1 MDLSVKSFISYV
13 FHNRGDI
20 ENEDQINRSIFYD
33 LLHEMRI
40 IVIAGAATQIV
51 LALAT
56 YSFPEYY
63 GDYINYF
70 YYLYAGLFFLM
81 IVSLC
86 IIRYVRN
93 DYENRLVKLLWISP
107 LMTLI
112 IISGAVGYSVL
123 ESYAKGFLTPCVFM
137 IVYLGVPLFNY
148 MRPRAF
154 IGISLIVDA
163 LMLYFY
169 IDKGDRFD
177 NPGVSIFTLMIFMF
191 VALIAGLVKMFLQF
205 SYRSNFISNE
215 IQKKEIRDL
224 NTAQNHFF
232 SSMSHEIRTPI
243 NTIIGLNEMT
253 LREKVSDEVAENSV
267 NIRAAGNILLHLIN
281 DILDMSKISSG
292 QMTLTMSTYHPGDML
307 SDIVGM
313 MWIRCKEKGLD
324 FHVEVSPDIP
334 AELYGDEVRIKQIL
348 INLLNNAIKYTQKG
362 SVTLSIQCREI
373 KDGNALIEYYVT
385 DTGMGIK
392 KENIPYLFDSFRRV
406 DEDKNKYIEGTG
418 LGLSIVKQ
426 LTELMEGSV
435 SVNSVYTSGS
445 TFVVSIPQKVT
456 DTKTIGKVNF
466 EEKRKS
472 NQSGSY
478 KCSFEAPEAKILA
491 VDDNASNLLVITKLL
506 RDTKVL
512 IDTAD
517 SGRRA
522 LDMTLLKNYD
532 LILMDHMMPEMDGI
546 ECMHKIREQVGGL
559 SRDAKVI
566 ALTANAGSE
575 DRKLYAKEGFDGY
588 IVKPINSSELE
599 NELIRLLPQNLVTI
613 LGTEDDIV
621 EQSIQWME
629 GNTRKKSIIITTE
642 SCADIPTV
650 LKERYNILTI
660 PHKVET
666 ENGIFADSEEVDSDG
681 LLEYIN
687 SDGKVITHE
696 PTVEEHEE
704 FFAKALLSASN
715 VIHIS
720 ISSKIAHS
728 GYENAITAAR
738 SFDNVTVFDTSHL
751 SSGQGIVAIEA
762 SILAS
767 EGLSV
772 GEIIKRLS
780 SFRSNVRTSFIVDSL
795 DFLAKS
801 GQISKKV
808 AAVGDALM
816 FHPVIDMIGGKMITN
831 RFYFGTRH
839 HAWGRYISSTL
850 SNVSDIDK
858 KNVFITY
865 VGLTRKELDYIAE
878 IVEKRVH
885 FENIY
890 FTKAAPSISVNCG
903 PGTFGVLFSVKN

>member
-1 MDLSVKSFISYV
+1 MDLSVRSFLSFV
-13 FHNRGDI
+13 FHNHGEI
-20 ENEDQINRSIFYD
+20 ENEELINRSIFYD
-33 LLHEMRI
+33 LIHEMKM
-40 IVIAGAATQIV
+40 VVLAGAFIQIV
-51 LALAT
+51 LTVLT
-56 YSFPEYY
+56 YYNPENY
-63 GDYINYF
+63 GIYINYF
-70 YYLYAGLFFLM
+70 YCLYAVLFFLL
-81 IVSLC
+81 VLSLI

-93 DYENRLVKLLWISP
+93 DYEKRLTKLLWISP
-107 LMTLI
+107 FMSFL
-112 IISGAVGYSVL
+112 IISGAVCYSVL
-123 ESYAKGFLTPCVFM
+123 ESLAKGFVTPCVFM
-137 IVYLGVPLFNY
+137 IVYMGVPLFNY
-148 MRPRAF
+148 MHPMAF
-154 IGISLIVDA
+154 IGISAVLDGAMIFLCT
-163 LMLYFY
+163 LMSN
-169 IDKGDRFD
+169 RFD
-177 NPGVSIFTLMIFMF
+177 RPGVSVYTLIIFMI
-191 VALIAGLVKMFLQF
+191 VGLTVGLVKMFLQF
-205 SYRSNFISNE
+205 SYRSYYIYNE
-215 IQKKEIRDL
+215 IQKKEISDL

-253 LREKVSDEVAENSV
+253 LRENVSDEVAENSV

-292 QMTLTMSTYHPGDML
+292 QMNLSLSSYHPGDML

-362 SVTLSIQCREI
+362 SVTLSIQCRDVGE
-373 KDGNALIEYYVT
+373 GNALIEYYVT

-392 KENIPYLFDSFRRV
+392 KENIPYLFDSFKRV

-426 LTELMEGSV
+426 LTELMGGSV

-456 DTKTIGKVNF
+456 DSKSIGKISF
-466 EEKRKS
+466 EEKRKR
-472 NQSGSY
+472 NQSGNY

-506 RDTKVL
+506 RDTRVL
-512 IDTAD
+512 VDTAE

-522 LDMTLLKNYD
+522 LEMTLLKNYD

-546 ECMHKIREQVGGL
+546 ECMHKIRDQVGGL

-613 LGTEDDIV
+613 MGTDDDIV

-642 SCADIPTV
+642 SVADIPRV

-666 ENGIFADSEEVDSDG
+666 ESGIFADSEEVDSDG

-696 PTVEEHEE
+696 PSVEEHEE

-720 ISSKIAHS
+720 VSSRVAHS
-728 GYENAITAAR
+728 GYDNAVAAAR

-751 SSGQGIVAIEA
+751 SSGQGIIAIEA

-772 GEIIKRLS
+772 GEIIRRLS
-780 SFRSNVRTSFIVDSL
+780 TFRLSVKTSFIVDSL

-801 GQISKKV
+801 GQIGKKV

-816 FHPVIDMIGGKMITN
+816 FHPVIDMIGGKMVTN
-831 RFYFGTRH
+831 RFFFGTRH

-850 SNVSDIDK
+850 VNVSDIDK
-858 KNVFITY
+858 KNLFITY
-865 VGLTRKELDYIAE
+865 VGLTRKELDYIVDM
-878 IVEKRVH
+878 VEKRVH
-885 FENIY
+885 FENVY
-890 FTKAAPSISVNCG
+890 FQKAAPSISVNCG
-903 PGTFGVLFSVKN
+903 PGTFGILFALKN

>member
-1 MDLSVKSFISYV
+1 MDLSVKSFLSYL
-13 FHNRGDI
+13 FHAHNEY
-20 ENEDQINRSIFYD
+20 ENEDQINRSIYYD
-33 LLHEMRI
+33 LIHELRM
-40 IVIAGAATQIV
+40 VVMGGALIQI
-51 LALAT
+51 LLFFITSSNQESYGAFLN
-56 YSFPEYY
+56 YY
-63 GDYINYF
+63 YI
-70 YYLYAGLFFLM
+70 LYAALFFLM
-81 IVSLC
+81 IVSLF
-86 IIRYVRN
+86 ILHYVRN
-93 DYENRLVKLLWISP
+93 DYEKRLSKLLWISP
-107 LMTLI
+107 LMSFL
-112 IISGAVGYSVL
+112 IISGAVVYSIL
-123 ESYAKGFLTPCVFM
+123 ESYTKGFFTPCVFM

-148 MRPRAF
+148 MPPMAF
-154 IGISLIVDA
+154 AVLSIILDSVMVYSCVD
-163 LMLYFY
+163 MS
-169 IDKGDRFD
+169 DKFT
-177 NPGVSIFTLMIFMF
+177 NPGVSVFILLIFNF
-191 VALIAGLVKMFLQF
+191 VSLVAGLVKMFLQF
-205 SYRSNFISNE
+205 SYRSNYISNE
-215 IQKKEIRDL
+215 IQKKEISDL

-253 LREKVSDEVAENSV
+253 LREKVSDEVSENSL

-281 DILDMSKISSG
+281 DILDMSKITSG
-292 QMTLTMSTYHPGDML
+292 QMTLTLSNYHPGDML

-362 SVTLSIQCREI
+362 SVTLSIQCRDN
-373 KDGNALIEYYVT
+373 KDGNAQIEYYVT

-392 KENIPYLFDSFRRV
+392 KENIPYLFDSFKRV

-426 LTELMEGSV
+426 LTELMGGSV

-445 TFVVSIPQKVT
+445 TFVVSIPQKIA
-456 DTKTIGKVNF
+456 DSKTIGKVNF
-466 EEKRKS
+466 EEKKKS
-472 NQSGSY
+472 NQSGNY

-491 VDDNASNLLVITKLL
+491 VDDNTSNLLVITKLL

-512 IDTAD
+512 IDTCD
-517 SGRRA
+517 NGKRA

-546 ECMHKIREQVGGL
+546 ECLHKIREQVGGL

-599 NELIRLLPQNLVTI
+599 NELIRLLPQNLVTL
-613 LGTEDDIV
+613 LGSDDDII
-621 EQSIQWME
+621 EQSVQWME
-629 GNTRKKSIIITTE
+629 VNTRKKSVIITTE
-642 SCADIPTV
+642 SCADIPNV

-666 ENGIFADSEEVDSDG
+666 ESGIFADSEEVDSDG

-704 FFAKALLSASN
+704 FFAKALLTASN

-728 GYENAITAAR
+728 GYDNAIAAAK

-772 GEIIKRLS
+772 GEIIKKLS
-780 SFRSNVRTSFIVDSL
+780 LFRTQVKTSFIVDSL
-795 DFLAKS
+795 DFLARS

-808 AAVGDALM
+808 ASVGDALM
-816 FHPVIDMIGGKMITN
+816 FHPVIDMIGGKMITK

-839 HAWGRYISSTL
+839 HAWGRYINSTL
-850 SNVSDIDK
+850 INVSDIDK
-858 KNVFITY
+858 KNLYITY
-865 VGLTRKELDYIAE
+865 VGLSIKELDYIAD
-878 IVEKRVH
+878 IVEKKVH
-885 FENIY
+885 FENVY
-890 FTKAAPSISVNCG
+890 FQKAAPSISVNCG
-903 PGTFGVLFSVKN
+903 PGTFGILFSLKN